1 MPAVLVEVGFIDSN
15 VDNRLFDDNFDD
27 IAQAIA
33 SGILDTL
40 ESVESYRT
48 IIIGPGRLSET
59 AGMRAAAE

>member
-1 MPAVLVEVGFIDSN
+1 MLVEVGFINSD

-40 ESVESYRT
+40 ESVGSYRT
-48 IIIGPGRLSET
+48 IIIGSR
-59 AGMRAAAE
+59 